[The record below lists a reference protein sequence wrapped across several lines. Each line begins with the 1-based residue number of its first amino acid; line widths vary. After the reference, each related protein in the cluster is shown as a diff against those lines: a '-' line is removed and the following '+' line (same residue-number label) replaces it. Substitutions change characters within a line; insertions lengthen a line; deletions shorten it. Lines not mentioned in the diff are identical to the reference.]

1 MSRHRD
7 EHLALCAAHVVGALD
22 DAGRVELEEHLAG
35 GCEVCLAELRALSG
49 GLTVFALS
57 LPHHPAPAGARARV
71 MAAVRTE
78 AAKAAKAKVGDEA
91 MDSSTSPAER
101 GAAEPAIVREEPRIT
116 PLPARPRPSFASWA
130 WAAAAVVLAVAGV
143 FSWRHTEELSAV
155 LEGVRMRNDALRDT
169 LESVRRVTRILEA
182 PGGRMARLAPTA
194 AGDTALTARVHFDPG
209 TRQAVLYAQAFT
221 PGAGRDYELWAI
233 TPTGP
238 SSLGVVRA
246 DAAGHAVMLLEDV
259 GDPATLAGFAVS
271 LEPAGGSPDP
281 HKPSGPVV
289 MFGPIGG

>member
-22 DAGRVELEEHLAG
+22 DAGRVELEEHLAS

-71 MAAVRTE
+71 MAAVRAE
-78 AAKAAKAKVGDEA
+78 AAKAKVGDEA
-91 MDSSTSPAER
+91 RDSSTSPAER
-101 GAAEPAIVREEPRIT
+101 GTAEPAVAREEPRIT
-116 PLPARPRPSFASWA
+116 PLPTRPRPSFATWS

-143 FSWRHTEELSAV
+143 FAWRHTEDLSAE
-155 LEGVRMRNDALRDT
+155 LEGVRARNDAIRDT
-169 LESVRRVTRILEA
+169 LENVRRLTKILEA
-182 PGGRMARLAPTA
+182 PGARLVRLAATA
-194 AGDTALTARVHFDPG
+194 AGDTALTAHVHFDPG
-209 TRQAVLYAQAFT
+209 TRQAILFAQAFT

-238 SSLGVVRA
+238 ASLGVVRA
-246 DAAGHAVMLLEDV
+246 DAGGRALMLLEDV

-271 LEPAGGSPDP
+271 LEPAGGSPD
-281 HKPSGPVV
+281 HRKPSGPVV

>member
-22 DAGRVELEEHLAG
+22 DAGRVELEEHLAS
-35 GCEVCLAELRALSG
+35 GCELCLAELRALSG

-57 LPHHPAPAGARARV
+57 LPLQPAPAGARARV
-71 MAAVRTE
+71 MAAVRAE
-78 AAKAAKAKVGDEA
+78 AAKSKAGGEAKDVPAA
-91 MDSSTSPAER
+91 PAER
-101 GAAEPAIVREEPRIT
+101 AAPAVVREEPRVV
-116 PLPARPRPSFASWA
+116 PLPTRPRPSFATWA

-143 FSWRHTEELSAV
+143 FAWRHTEELSAE
-155 LEGVRMRNDALRDT
+155 LERTRARNDAIRET
-169 LESVRRVTRILEA
+169 LESERRWAAILEA
-182 PGGRMARLAPTA
+182 PGARVVRLAPTG
-194 AGDTALTARVHFDPG
+194 AGDSALAARVHLDPG
-209 TRQAVLYAQAFT
+209 TRRAILVAQAFT

-238 SSLGVVRA
+238 ASLGVVRA
-246 DAAGHAVMLLEDV
+246 DAGGRAVMRLEDV

-271 LEPAGGSPDP
+271 LEPAGGSPD
-281 HKPSGPVV
+281 HRKPSGPVV